1 MDRLFDGKVDMQ
13 LGDGLVFFG
22 YIAALLAI
30 GGYASYRQRKSE
42 DLFLGGRSMGW
53 PNVGLSIFGTNIGPT
68 FLVATFGAGYTTGMV
83 NANFEWMAWVFLLLL
98 GMAFVPFYLH
108 TQIST
113 MPAFL
118 QKRFGNGCYTFYSFY
133 SLFGTVVLWIGGTLF
148 AGGDILSQLLGWDLM
163 TSVWVLAA
171 IAASFTVAGGLVAV
185 MVTDS
190 FQSILMIVGA
200 ATLAVLAGMHI
211 ESFDALRNLIV
222 RDVPADSTWRLLHR
236 SGEAP
241 WYAFVLGYPVLSFWF
256 WCSDQTIVQRVL
268 GARDLKQGQAG
279 TLFCGFLKI
288 LPPFIFLVPGIF
300 CAVLHPGIADDK
312 DVFLFMVNEYLP
324 AGLVGLIVA
333 VLVAAVI
340 STLDSGLNSF
350 STVFTLDIYKRWM
363 APRAREHE
371 IKTVGRFVTVAAAL
385 MAVGIAYYLDTVKS
399 SNLFNLFQSIIS
411 YLAPPISAVFV
422 LGVFWRRSTA
432 KAALVT
438 LVLGSIVSVAVG
450 VCDIND
456 VFAKNIVTVAGDSI
470 VVIENGTRTVLP
482 TGEVQ
487 IVDGE
492 YIVAL
497 DGDQQ
502 ETIFTADPGKTIR
515 LSEALL
521 AAMDSDETKG
531 DEEDERLPADPSE
544 IILVDAAGPVPPT
557 RILDDIW
564 PHFLLLSFY
573 LFAALVT
580 LMVTLSLYTRHSSSE
595 AVLPSFT
602 EAYRQNPGLGKKAIL
617 GWGLLGAIMVGLY
630 LFFHLVMS

>member
-1 MDRLFDGKVDMQ
+1 MGHLFNGNVDMQ

-22 YIAALLAI
+22 YIVALLAI

-53 PNVGLSIFGTNIGPT
+53 ANVGLSIFGTNIGPT

-83 NANFEWMAWVFLLLL
+83 NANFEWMAWLFLLLL

-108 TQIST
+108 TKIST
-113 MPAFL
+113 MPEFL

-148 AGGDILSQLLGWDLM
+148 AGGGILAQLLGWDLM
-163 TSVWVLAA
+163 TSVWVLAV

-200 ATLAVLAGMHI
+200 AALTVLAGVHI
-211 ESFDALRNLIV
+211 ESFDALKDLVV
-222 RDVPADSTWRLLHR
+222 RDVPADSTWKLFHA
-236 SGEAP
+236 SGTTP
-241 WYAFVLGYPVLSFWF
+241 WYAFVLGYPVPSFWF
-256 WCSDQTIVQRVL
+256 WCSDQPIVQRVL

-288 LPPFIFLVPGIF
+288 LPPFIFLVPGIL

-312 DVFLFMVNEYLP
+312 EVFLFMVNEYLP
-324 AGLVGLIVA
+324 VGLVGLIVA

-350 STVFTLDIYKRWM
+350 STVFTLDIYKRWIDPD
-363 APRAREHE
+363 AGEHR
-371 IKTVGRFVTVAAAL
+371 IKVVGRIVTCAAAL
-385 MAVGIAYYLDTVKS
+385 MAVGIAYYLDTVKN

-432 KAALVT
+432 KAAIVT
-438 LVLGSIVSVAVG
+438 LILGSIVSVAVG
-450 VCDIND
+450 YCDIND
-456 VFAKNIVTVAGDSI
+456 VFAKEIVSVTADRI
-470 VVIENGTRTVLP
+470 AVVEDGERTVLP
-482 TGEVQ
+482 AGKIQ

-492 YIVAL
+492 YIVSL
-497 DGDQQ
+497 DGDRQ
-502 ETIFTADPGKTIR
+502 ETIFTADSGKTIA
-515 LSEALL
+515 LGEPLL
-521 AAMDSDETKG
+521 AAMDTDEAEG
-531 DEEDERLPADPSE
+531 DEDESATADPSE
-544 IILVDAAGPVPPT
+544 TILVEAAGFAPPT
-557 RILDDIW
+557 KAVADLW

-573 LFAALVT
+573 LFAALVA
-580 LMVTLSLYTRHSSSE
+580 LMLVLSLCTRHKADE
-595 AVLPSFT
+595 AVLPSFK
-602 EAYRQNPGLGKKAIL
+602 EAYRQNPGLGKKAFL
-617 GWGLLGAIMVGLY
+617 GWGILGGIMVALY

>member
-1 MDRLFDGKVDMQ
+1 MGHLFNGNVDMQ

-22 YIAALLAI
+22 YIVALLAI

-53 PNVGLSIFGTNIGPT
+53 ANVGLSIFGTNIGPT

-83 NANFEWMAWVFLLLL
+83 NANFEWMAWLFLLLL

-108 TQIST
+108 TKIST
-113 MPAFL
+113 MPEFL

-148 AGGDILSQLLGWDLM
+148 AGGGILAQLLGWDLM
-163 TSVWVLAA
+163 TSVWVLAV

-200 ATLAVLAGMHI
+200 AALTVLAGVHI
-211 ESFDALRNLIV
+211 ESFDALKDLVV
-222 RDVPADSTWRLLHR
+222 RDVPADSTWKLFHA
-236 SGEAP
+236 SGTTP

-288 LPPFIFLVPGIF
+288 LPPFIFLVPGIL

-312 DVFLFMVNEYLP
+312 EVFLFMVNEYLP
-324 AGLVGLIVA
+324 VGLVGLIVA

-350 STVFTLDIYKRWM
+350 STVFTLDIYKRWIDPD
-363 APRAREHE
+363 AGEHR
-371 IKTVGRFVTVAAAL
+371 IKVVGRIVTCAAAL
-385 MAVGIAYYLDTVKS
+385 MAVGIAYYLDTVKN

-432 KAALVT
+432 KAAIVT
-438 LVLGSIVSVAVG
+438 LILGSIVSVAVG
-450 VCDIND
+450 YCDIND
-456 VFAKNIVTVAGDSI
+456 VFAKEIVSVTADRI
-470 VVIENGTRTVLP
+470 AVVEDGERTVLP
-482 TGEVQ
+482 AGKIQ

-492 YIVAL
+492 YIVSL
-497 DGDQQ
+497 DGDRQ
-502 ETIFTADPGKTIR
+502 ETIFTADSGKTIA
-515 LSEALL
+515 LGEPLL
-521 AAMDSDETKG
+521 AAMDTDEAEG
-531 DEEDERLPADPSE
+531 DEDESATADPSE
-544 IILVDAAGPVPPT
+544 TILVEAAGFAPPT
-557 RILDDIW
+557 KAVADLW

-573 LFAALVT
+573 LFAALVA
-580 LMVTLSLYTRHSSSE
+580 LMLVLSLCTRHKADE
-595 AVLPSFT
+595 AVLPSFK
-602 EAYRQNPGLGKKAIL
+602 EAYRQNPGLGKKAFL
-617 GWGLLGAIMVGLY
+617 GWGILGGIMVALY